1 MKFITVFFFGAVFA
15 APQIEDL
22 QHPVFGQP
30 PLSGQLL
37 PGVISCDMREIVDR
51 KCIDLAKKAECTQC
65 VMNMIRLRCQHEDQL
80 GKAHLPGD
88 ELNKTVGERKDILDK
103 KDESI
108 RKDDSLKKD
117 DVLRKEDSLRKDD
130 SIKSDDSFKKDD
142 SIKKDDSMK
151 SDDSIRKDDSLRKDD
166 SVRKDDWMKKD
177 DEMKERVCL
186 KMRQCVAT
194 LDIQC

>member
-65 VMNMIRLRCQHEDQL
+65 VMNMIRLRCQHEDQF

-108 RKDDSLKKD
+108 
-117 DVLRKEDSLRKDD
+117 RKEDSLRKDD

-151 SDDSIRKDDSLRKDD
+151 SDDSVRKDDSFRKDD